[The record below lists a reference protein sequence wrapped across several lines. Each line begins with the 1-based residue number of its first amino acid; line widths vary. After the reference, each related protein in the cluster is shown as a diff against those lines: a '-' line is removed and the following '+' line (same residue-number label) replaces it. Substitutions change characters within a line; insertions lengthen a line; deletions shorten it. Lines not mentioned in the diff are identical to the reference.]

1 MDYSS
6 IHSNHETLDL
16 AVESR
21 MSCLDNWI
29 VKELLLVKHFFFI
42 PVFLE
47 FILKLHFKTSF

>member
-1 MDYSS
+1 MEYSS

-29 VKELLLVKHFFFI
+29 VKELLLVKRFFFI

-47 FILKLHFKTSF
+47 FILKLQFKTSF